1 MVTDLDDAGGPA
13 VVDKITSA
21 GGKAIYL
28 HQDVS
33 LEKSWPGG
41 NRGRRP
47 ALWTSG
53 RNDRQRRYRHPVQ
66 SGRNVVG
73 RLATA
78 NCSQPGRCVPVS
90 QIRRSSDATCW
101 RWLHYHYV
109 IPLLASAGSAG
120 LGAVAPRR
128 EACACSRRRS
138 RWNVPQKATASGSTP
153 STPGSSTHRFGRKF
167 QHPLGAMR
175 RSIRTRLLEPG
186 YLSAG
191 PGRRRILQTVCCSS
205 PLTRPAT

>member
-1 MVTDLDDAGGPA
+1 VGWLDGRSPDWRREPRGTQATICSRRVSENARGQVEGKIAIVTGGASGIGAACAATLGRGGANVVVTDLDDAGGPA

-28 HQDVS
+28 YQDVS
-33 LEKSWPGG
+33 LEKSWPGS

-90 QIRRSSDATCW
+90 QIRRSSDATRW

-120 LGAVAPRR
+120 RGAVAPRR

-138 RWNVPQKATASGSTP
+138 RWNVP
-153 STPGSSTHRFGRKF
+153 
-167 QHPLGAMR
+167 
-175 RSIRTRLLEPG
+175 
-186 YLSAG
+186 
-191 PGRRRILQTVCCSS
+191 
-205 PLTRPAT
+205 